1 MARASLIGMDPL
13 KVMRVSDPD
22 EEAIVARVI
31 VRANEIAE
39 EQREEL
45 ARRIINAL
53 SDALDKSK
61 RGKRSR

>member
-53 SDALDKSK
+53 SEALDKSK
-61 RGKRSR
+61 SRKRG